1 MSKDDKP
8 AKIYLGE
15 VQVKKII
22 VEVEGREIEFNLIGQ
37 QHVII
42 EFEAGKEPVFV
53 DNKEE
58 IAGYVHD
65 PKKDKTTIMIE
76 CVRLLP
82 SEIHL
87 IKSGSSFRLINP
99 NSSIE

>member
-1 MSKDDKP
+1 MSEDEKP

-22 VEVEGREIEFNLIGQ
+22 VEVEGREIEFDLIGQ
-37 QHVII
+37 QKVII

-53 DNKEE
+53 DNVKEE

-65 PKKDKTTIMIE
+65 PGKDKTTIMIE
-76 CVRLLP
+76 CTRLFP
-82 SEIHL
+82 AEVHL
-87 IKSGSSFRLINP
+87 IKSCSFRLIN
-99 NSSIE
+99 S